1 MASNILP
8 PALKRLVD
16 NLSKLPGI
24 GEKTAT
30 RLALFIL
37 RGSEQQ
43 AQELAKSILE
53 IHKSIKLCS
62 ICFTFSDQDPCP
74 ICSNPKRDKSIVC
87 VVEEPGDLLAMEKAG
102 EFKGRYHVL
111 HGVLSPRD
119 GIGPEELRLSQ
130 LKNRIERENI
140 KELII
145 ATSPTMAGEATAA
158 YISKMLSKMNITITR
173 IACGVPMGMD
183 IKYADPVTL
192 KKALEARRPI

>member
-130 LKNRIERENI
+130 LKNRIEREKI

>member
-158 YISKMLSKMNITITR
+158 YISKMLSTMNITITR